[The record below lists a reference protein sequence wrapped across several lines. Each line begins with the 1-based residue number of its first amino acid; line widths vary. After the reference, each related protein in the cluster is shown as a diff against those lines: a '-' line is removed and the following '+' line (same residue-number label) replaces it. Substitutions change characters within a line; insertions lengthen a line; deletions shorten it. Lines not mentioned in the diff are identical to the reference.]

1 MKKVKFGMRFTV
13 NDYAYSELSNFIEC
27 ADNLEGPDNLNGRY
41 IEFIKALMASDVKP
55 STLVD
60 IDVLSVF
67 IDDLYNRALIDF
79 IEQHDDDPEIISGG
93 RMFMGRYTK
102 LKEVHGIDSPLES
115 V

>member
-13 NDYAYSELSNFIEC
+13 NDYADSELSNFIEC

-79 IEQHDDDPEIISGG
+79 IEQHDDAPAIISGG
-93 RMFMGRYTK
+93 RMFMGRYAK

>member
-1 MKKVKFGMRFTV
+1 MIKFGIRFTV
-13 NDYAYSELSNFIEC
+13 NDYADSELSNFIEC
-27 ADNLEGPDNLNGRY
+27 ADNLEGSDNLQGRY
-41 IEFIKALMASDVKP
+41 IEFIEALMASDVKP

-60 IDVLSVF
+60 TDVLSVF

-93 RMFMGRYTK
+93 RMFLGRYTK
-102 LKEVHGIDSPLES
+102 LKELHGIDSSLES

>member
-1 MKKVKFGMRFTV
+1 MSQVKFGIRFTV
-13 NDYAYSELSNFIEC
+13 NDYAYSELDNFIDC
-27 ADNLEGPDNLNGRY
+27 ADNLEGPDNLTVRY
-41 IEFIKALMASDVKP
+41 IEFIKTLMASDVKP

-79 IEQHDDDPEIISGG
+79 IERHDDGPDIISGG
-93 RMFMGRYTK
+93 RMFMGRYAK